1 MAGIQRSVRELPN
14 KSFAKI
20 LRAVPALLG
29 MPEPRISVDY
39 DEEADVL
46 YIAFDRPQRATDS
59 EMRDDGVIVHR
70 RGKKVV
76 GVTILDLSAR

>member
-1 MAGIQRSVRELPN
+1 MAVTELRG
-14 KSFAKI
+14 KSLAKI
-20 LRAVPALLG
+20 LQAVPVLLG
-29 MPEPRISVDY
+29 MPERRMSVDY

-59 EMRDDGVIVHR
+59 EMRDDGVIVHT

-76 GVTILDLSAR
+76 GVTILDASER